1 MSSQQTNREAF
12 LLLALFAILSLFTSG
27 KWVVAPLIWIAPIF
41 ALRFMRGQKVWL
53 GVVPI
58 WLAIFIP
65 STFSWY
71 KLQPFP
77 MPEYLIFMA
86 IAALFGV
93 LPLLVDRL
101 LTPHLG
107 SRFAATL
114 IFPLAVTTTEYVTMS
129 SANPMGSFGA
139 QGYTQYGLPIVMQLA
154 TVTGLWGITFV
165 TSWFASVVNWVW
177 ERNFNWSQIRRGV
190 AIYGAVLLLV
200 VAYGGGRLFFAPES
214 ADTVTIA
221 SFTVEETHAG
231 ELFALLEAD
240 EVAFRDKT
248 TALHAAYLKQTVQ
261 AARNGAE
268 IVMWP
273 EQAGFGLEEDVL
285 TLLEQGQAIAAEE
298 SIYLAMPVFI
308 IFPDRNR
315 LIENKLFV
323 VDPNGEFVLEH
334 VKYGGNALEGTLPG
348 GGILQTF
355 ETPYGKLSGIICWDT
370 DYPLTVS
377 QAGRLEVDILL
388 SPSKVWQEMGPMHA
402 AMATF
407 RAVENGLVIV
417 RQEDQGI
424 SIMVDAFGR
433 TMATA
438 DHFAGERTL
447 WVEAPIASSVP
458 TIYPRIG
465 NAVGQLAVLGFV
477 IMAVW
482 AIIGGRMAK
491 RQAEDQQAPLR
502 PAYDRRSQKV
512 D

>member
-1 MSSQQTNREAF
+1 M
-12 LLLALFAILSLFTSG
+12 LALFAILSLFSSG
-27 KWVVAPLIWIAPIF
+27 KWVVAPLVWIAPIL
-41 ALRFMRGQKVWL
+41 ALRFMRAQKVWS
-53 GVVPI
+53 GVVLI
-58 WLAIFIP
+58 WLAIYIP
-65 STFSWY
+65 SIVSWY

-86 IAALFGV
+86 VAALFGV
-93 LPLLVDRL
+93 LPMLVDRL
-101 LTPHLG
+101 LSPRLG

-114 IFPLAVTTTEYVTMS
+114 IFPLAVTSIEHITMS
-129 SANPMGSFGA
+129 GANPMGSFGA
-139 QGYTQYGLPIVMQLA
+139 QGYTQYGLPIIMQLA
-154 TVTGLWGITFV
+154 AVTGLWGITFL
-165 TSWFASVVNWVW
+165 TSWFASVVNWAW
-177 ERNFNWSQIRRGV
+177 EQHFNWSQIRRGV

-200 VAYGGGRLFFAPES
+200 VAYGGGRLFFAPEPT
-214 ADTVTIA
+214 DTVTIA

-298 SIYLAMPVFI
+298 SVYLAMPVFT
-308 IFPDRNR
+308 IFPDRAR

-323 VDPNGEFVLEH
+323 ADPNGEFVLEH
-334 VKYGGNALEGTLPG
+334 IKYGGNAIEGTLPG
-348 GGILQTF
+348 DGILQAF

-370 DYPLTVS
+370 DFPLTVS
-377 QAGRLEVDILL
+377 QAGRLDVDILL

-407 RAVENGLVIV
+407 RAVENGVVIV

-424 SIMVDAFGR
+424 SMAVDAYGR

-447 WVEAPIASSVP
+447 WVEAPIASSVA
-458 TIYPRIG
+458 TLYPRIG
-465 NAVGQLAVLGFV
+465 NAVGQLAVLGF
-477 IMAVW
+477 IIIAAW
-482 AIIGGRMAK
+482 AIIAGRKAK
-491 RQAEDQQAPLR
+491 RQAADQPAPLT
-502 PAYDRRSQKV
+502 PAYDHKSQKG